1 MSYAIIRNEKYKR
14 ENLKGIYR
22 HNERKNTN
30 YSNKNID
37 KDKTYL
43 NYNIKQCKNS
53 YEKEFDNIR
62 QKNNLKGQIKS
73 VSNIVCEYII
83 TSDLEFFNNIG
94 IDETKRFFK
103 ESYNF
108 VCEYKNLG
116 ENNIISAN
124 VHLDEETPHLHLTF
138 IPVVDSTDKKG
149 NKIRKIACSEFWKE
163 RDSYRILQDN
173 YYNYIT
179 SKGFKL
185 ERGQTS
191 SLKHISLEDY
201 KKITNFDKVKQLS
214 EIKVEEY
221 KVKDIE
227 EIKKITI
234 DRDKKINN
242 EIIQP
247 LKVHNLILI
256 EQNTKLNKEL
266 TKVSK
271 IVDKAD
277 MCILENKELHTQNRK
292 LKSENIKLENEVH
305 KLQKVLNCA
314 KNIISHICQWISRKL
329 NLTFDKTIEKIEYDN
344 DISLNPT
351 EQIKREYYKELE
363 REEEYEM

>member
-22 HNERKNTN
+22 HNERKNNN

-37 KDKTYL
+37 KERTHL
-43 NYNIKQCKNS
+43 NYSLKQCKNS
-53 YEKEFDNIR
+53 YEKEFDKI
-62 QKNNLKGQIKS
+62 KKENNLKGQIKS

-83 TSDLEFFNNIG
+83 TSDLEFFNKIG
-94 IDETKRFFK
+94 IDETKRFFQ

-116 ENNIISAN
+116 ESNIISAN

-138 IPVVDSTDKKG
+138 IPVVDSIDRKG
-149 NKIRKIACSEFWKE
+149 NKLRKIACSEFWKE

-191 SLKHISLEDY
+191 NLKHISLDDY
-201 KKITNFDKVKQLS
+201 KKITNFDKIKQLS
-214 EIKVEEY
+214 EVQIDEY

-227 EIKKITI
+227 DIKKLTI
-234 DRDKKINN
+234 DRDKKIND
-242 EIIQP
+242 EIITP
-247 LKVHNLILI
+247 LKTQNLILK
-256 EQNTKLNKEL
+256 EQNKKLNKEL

-271 IVDKAD
+271 IVEKAD
-277 MCILENKELHTQNRK
+277 MCILENKELHSQNEE
-292 LKSENIKLENEVH
+292 LKSKNFSLETEVG
-305 KLQKVLNCA
+305 KLQKILECA
-314 KNIISHICQWISRKL
+314 KNIITYICQWISKKL
-329 NLTFDKTIEKIEYDN
+329 DLNFEKTIEKIEYEN
-344 DISLNPT
+344 DISINPN
-351 EQIKREYYKELE
+351 EQLKRENIKELE
-363 REEEYEM
+363 QEYEYEL